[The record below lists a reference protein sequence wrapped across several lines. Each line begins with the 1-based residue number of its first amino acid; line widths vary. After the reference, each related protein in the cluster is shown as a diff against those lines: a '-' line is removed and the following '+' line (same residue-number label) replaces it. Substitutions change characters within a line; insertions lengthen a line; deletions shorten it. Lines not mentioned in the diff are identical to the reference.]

1 MSGRRVQPTSG
12 RTYHIEYN
20 PPKIEGK
27 DDITGEALIQRD
39 DDAEAIV
46 KDRLHVYHEQ
56 TRPLIDYY
64 SNLAKHDASLKYIRV
79 DGTQDIGV
87 VQESIMAQLA

>member
-1 MSGRRVQPTSG
+1 
-12 RTYHIEYN
+12 
-20 PPKIEGK
+20 
-27 DDITGEALIQRD
+27 
-39 DDAEAIV
+39 V

-64 SNLAKHDASLKYIRV
+64 SNLAKSDASLKYIRV
-79 DGTQDIGV
+79 DGTQDIAV